1 MNYAIFQ
8 CMRYDLCREY
18 EIKQGLM
25 LKRRASRARR
35 DKVLNDYLD
44 AVSATVIQIK
54 KREGTYLYD

>member
-8 CMRYDLCREY
+8 CLRHDLCFEH

>member
-1 MNYAIFQ
+1 MI
-8 CMRYDLCREY
+8 
-18 EIKQGLM
+18 
-25 LKRRASRARR
+25 RRRVERARR